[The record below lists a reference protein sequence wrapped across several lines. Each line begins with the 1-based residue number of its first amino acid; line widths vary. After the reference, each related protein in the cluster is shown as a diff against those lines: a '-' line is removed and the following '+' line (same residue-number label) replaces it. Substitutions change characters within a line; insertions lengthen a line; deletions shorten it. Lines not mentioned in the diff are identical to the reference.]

1 MSAAANTQRSA
12 TGALGEPS
20 ASGIGAAQRADAVFE
35 DLQARIF
42 RGELPIGTRLP
53 SERELAAEYE
63 ITRNTLR
70 ASIRALEQERLVT
83 VRQGQGVTVAD
94 FRRTGRLTLL
104 APFLEHGASS
114 AERVRVLLDALQ
126 ARSAVLQLAISVAV
140 ERARPE
146 DIARLEAA
154 GSAQKAAFHAH
165 DPVGLGRGEL
175 VWMNALIDAAH
186 SMTVRWIAN
195 SFLEVFEA
203 IITRMPALWVF
214 DAGFADWID
223 EVLEA
228 FEKGQSARAAELLN
242 TYYKRTDANLRLL
255 LSQLLIKEA
264 PAPDAP
270 DPEAGENHAGDT
282 DE

>member
-1 MSAAANTQRSA
+1 MAAAAANMKPGR
-12 TGALGEPS
+12 PS
-20 ASGIGAAQRADAVFE
+20 APVAAAAKRADAVFE

-53 SERELAAEYE
+53 PERELAAEYD

-70 ASIRALEQERLVT
+70 ASVRALEQERLVT
-83 VRQGQGVTVAD
+83 VRHGQGVTVAD

-104 APFLEHGASS
+104 APFLEHGASPV
-114 AERVRVLLDALQ
+114 ERVRVLLDALQ

-146 DIARLEAA
+146 DIARLRAA
-154 GSAQKAAFHAH
+154 GEAQKAAFCAH
-165 DPVGLGRGEL
+165 DPVVLGRGEL

-186 SMTVRWIAN
+186 SVTVRWIAN

-203 IITRMPALWVF
+203 IITRMPALWVM
-214 DAGFADWID
+214 DAGYADWID
-223 EVLEA
+223 DVLEA
-228 FEKGQSARAAELLN
+228 FEKGQGARAAELLDA
-242 TYYKRTDANLRLL
+242 YFSRTDASLRLL
-255 LSQLLIKEA
+255 LDQILASA
-264 PAPDAP
+264 P
-270 DPEAGENHAGDT
+270 GDT